1 MPIVDRFFL
10 WIARWEGIPGFLG
23 SLDVWTNMLCS
34 AADIVFVFWFLR
46 IAGIARAEQ
55 GRKAIRLRYFI
66 LAACLLLTPA
76 LLFFKGPVL
85 MIWTS
90 LILGIPYILLAGSV
104 FFEIPG
110 IVKLVRR
117 RIQKTPPSGESSG
130 PDGAL

>member
-23 SLDVWTNMLCS
+23 SLEVWTNMLCS

-76 LLFFKGPVL
+76 LFLFKGPVL
-85 MIWTS
+85 MIW
-90 LILGIPYILLAGSV
+90 
-104 FFEIPG
+104 
-110 IVKLVRR
+110 
-117 RIQKTPPSGESSG
+117 
-130 PDGAL
+130 